1 MINSDKCVEFN
12 KFLNYYKKKT
22 HLSFYDYQNILM
34 VSLNNFESQTP
45 SSQFTGNL
53 SSLYTDWQK
62 KHDVTQQI
70 NCIPKSGDKFKLD
83 DKTEKKFVSIDFS
96 MNSISDLINI
106 AEKNIVQPNT
116 EYNINLK
123 MIHTIKPELCC
134 LDSMVGMQGFK
145 KSILDQ
151 LLYYIQ
157 GFHTDGTDYKHTVI
171 IGSPGTGK
179 TEIAKILGKIYSKIG
194 VINKPN
200 DSSFAENCAF
210 KKVTRSDLIAGY
222 VGQTAIKTK
231 GVITKSLGGVLFI
244 DEAYSLGDDSFSKEC
259 VDTLCESLSDQKD
272 NIMVIIAGY
281 ETELNEQF
289 FKLNSGLESRF
300 VWRFKIDDYGA
311 TDLWEIFKKK
321 VSDCNWK
328 LGKINGEPWFKK
340 KYDNFSGFGR
350 DIETFL
356 FKVKIAHSKRVYG
369 KMDSEKKM
377 IELTDMDIGYDI
389 FMKSKENTR
398 EHSLKKSQKI
408 ISSMFV

>member
-1 MINSDKCVEFN
+1 MINSEKCVEFN

-45 SSQFTGNL
+45 SSQLTGNL

-70 NCIPKSGDKFKLD
+70 NFAKSDDKFKLD

-179 TEIAKILGKIYSKIG
+179 TENAKILGKIYSKIG

-200 DSSFAENCAF
+200 DSSFAENYPF

-321 VSDCNWK
+321 VGDCNWK

-377 IELTDMDIGYDI
+377 IELVDMDIGYDI